1 MNVRTITIN
10 GKRWRL
16 VYDGR
21 IGNDK
26 DGYCTPPDEPGRT
39 IAVRS
44 TLKGQRRLE
53 VEIHE
58 MLHAAMWSLDE
69 ECVRTV
75 AHDLAKVLWRL
86 GYRLDTTP

>member
-1 MNVRTITIN
+1 MPRPVHTITID

-26 DGYCTPPDEPGRT
+26 DGYCTPANEPGRT
-39 IAVRS
+39 IAIRS
-44 TLKGQRRLE
+44 TLTGQYRLE

-58 MLHAAMWSLDE
+58 MLHAADGSKDE
-69 ECVRTV
+69 GWVDTV

-86 GYRLDTTP
+86 GYRCG